1 MLQVIWEMEGF
12 ANRLAGNKII
22 RMSAIRDEGTM
33 IVHLKLVNTQFDAP
47 EWEEGI
53 GHLRAFMEIVD
64 ESFHFVFD
72 VHVATSFPFDRVHAV
87 QLCLYERVDVLKRFL
102 VSSVLV
108 IQGQAMKLLLE
119 ASFRVF
125 PPVRPIKVLMH
136 THEEQV
142 ARDTLV
148 FVRGTRGAAPCGGR
162 V

>member
-1 MLQVIWEMEGF
+1 
-12 ANRLAGNKII
+12 
-22 RMSAIRDEGTM
+22 MSART
-33 IVHLKLVNTQFDAP
+33 VAALLKAAKNN
-47 EWEEGI
+47 
-53 GHLRAFMEIVD
+53 
-64 ESFHFVFD
+64 D
-72 VHVATSFPFDRVHAV
+72 VAS
-87 QLCLYERVDVLKRFL
+87 
-102 VSSVLV
+102 
-108 IQGQAMKLLLE
+108 MKLLLE